1 MKKFWT
7 GVLAFAPIVTLIG
20 CFLIPMLVLFLLFVL
35 GMVGASEEWMNILAI
50 MFILS
55 IWVCIFFF
63 IAVDVADMIVFSIF
77 AFKNQQIDI
86 TYRSLWCGAFLTFQ
100 MMAFPVYWW
109 MYMRKTV

>member
-1 MKKFWT
+1 MKRFWT
-7 GVLAFAPIVTLIG
+7 GVLAFAPIITLIG
-20 CFLIPMLVLFLLFVL
+20 CLLIPMLVLLLLFVL
-35 GMVGASEEWMNILAI
+35 GMMGASDELMNIFAI
-50 MFILS
+50 MFIIS

-109 MYMRKTV
+109 IYMRKSA